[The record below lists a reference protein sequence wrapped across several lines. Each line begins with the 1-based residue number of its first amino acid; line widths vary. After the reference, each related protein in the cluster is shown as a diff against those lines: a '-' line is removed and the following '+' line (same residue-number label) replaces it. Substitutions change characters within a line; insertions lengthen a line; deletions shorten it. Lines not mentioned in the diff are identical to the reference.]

1 MILPKILFC
10 RLGTTF
16 QRKKLFISKLVLLM
30 IKVLS
35 QNTGYVNYVGNS
47 EYKMRCL
54 NYMFMLNVSTWMLC
68 INKST
73 CFLPVVYT

>member
-1 MILPKILFC
+1 MINVM
-10 RLGTTF
+10 
-16 QRKKLFISKLVLLM
+16 ISLKRWYFLLMRTEFKMKVLL
-30 IKVLS
+30 
-35 QNTGYVNYVGNS
+35 QNTGYVNYLGNS

-73 CFLPVVYT
+73 CFLPVLYT